1 MSELNVSV
9 GQLGKLVED
18 AVFEGRNVEIAVV
31 GNSMYPLFVSKRDKV
46 TLSPVGKLKRK
57 QIVFYKRTDGSY
69 VLHRIVNVKR
79 GYLLISGDNEREK
92 EKVLPSQVIAVVTS
106 FCRKGKRVGLNEAW
120 YRIYSSLWCNL
131 YGMRAFMLKIALKL
145 RSPGKKRK
153 K

>member
-92 EKVLPSQVIAVVTS
+92 E
-106 FCRKGKRVGLNEAW
+106 
-120 YRIYSSLWCNL
+120 
-131 YGMRAFMLKIALKL
+131 
-145 RSPGKKRK
+145 
-153 K
+153 